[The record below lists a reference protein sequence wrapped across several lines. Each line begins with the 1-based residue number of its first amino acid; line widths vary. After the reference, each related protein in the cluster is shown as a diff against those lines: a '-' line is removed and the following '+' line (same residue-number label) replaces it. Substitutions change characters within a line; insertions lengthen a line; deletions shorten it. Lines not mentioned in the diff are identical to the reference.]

1 MNKNTFQKT
10 VHTKGAALLLFVVLF
25 LATSLSLVLSIG
37 RGVYDDVAMYKVL
50 ESGKESFYGAESGV
64 EDAILRHKEGD
75 DYSDTENFTFK
86 NVAVSITRTIITD
99 YYQIIAEG
107 NQRGAV
113 RKSYV
118 ELVVGDGAT
127 FSFGLQSGNGGITMS
142 NNSKVRGNVFS
153 NGTVVGQGSATV
165 YGDII
170 TTEATGLVDS
180 IHATGSVY
188 AHTIDN
194 STIDMDAHYFDP
206 STITATIVAG
216 TQYPGSAD
224 QAAVSMPIPDSLI
237 DEWKT
242 TIETT
247 GTIIASTSPQ
257 CSSGTYTIDT
267 TTTIGNV
274 KIECNVDMKKQ
285 GASTVIT
292 ITGPIWV
299 EGNLSFSQGPS
310 IVASSSLRSRSVQLI
325 ADDESD
331 RLTSSK
337 ITVNQSTVFS
347 SGSAASYVLL
357 LSNNNSAET
366 GGTEK
371 AVNLAQSVNGKVL
384 VYAGH
389 GLVDMGNSI
398 SLKEV
403 TAYQISI
410 SNGTEIIYESGL
422 ANLLFTAGPGGG
434 FTISSWKEVI

>member
-1 MNKNTFQKT
+1 
-10 VHTKGAALLLFVVLF
+10 
-25 LATSLSLVLSIG
+25 
-37 RGVYDDVAMYKVL
+37 
-50 ESGKESFYGAESGV
+50 
-64 EDAILRHKEGD
+64 
-75 DYSDTENFTFK
+75 
-86 NVAVSITRTIITD
+86 
-99 YYQIIAEG
+99 
-107 NQRGAV
+107 
-113 RKSYV
+113 
-118 ELVVGDGAT
+118 
-127 FSFGLQSGNGGITMS
+127 
-142 NNSKVRGNVFS
+142 
-153 NGTVVGQGSATV
+153 
-165 YGDII
+165 
-170 TTEATGLVDS
+170 
-180 IHATGSVY
+180 VY